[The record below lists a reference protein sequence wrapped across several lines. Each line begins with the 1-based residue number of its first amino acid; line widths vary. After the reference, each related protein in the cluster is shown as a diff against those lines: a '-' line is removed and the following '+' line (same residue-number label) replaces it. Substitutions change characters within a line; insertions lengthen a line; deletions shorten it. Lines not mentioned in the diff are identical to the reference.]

1 MMKEIILLAI
11 CTFWSMPGYAD
22 SLTITFSSGRLQQVD
37 LHDAGDAIQS
47 ILIEARQQDNRPTP
61 GNMTK
66 RVVYQK
72 TDRDSGPKPFA
83 GETKGPPEKRH
94 GPRVK
99 WGAPK
104 TGE

>member
-22 SLTITFSSGRLQQVD
+22 SLTITFSSGKTQRVD
-37 LHDAGDAIQS
+37 LQDAGDAVQS
-47 ILIEARQQDNRPTP
+47 ILIEARQQENGPAP
-61 GNMTK
+61 GNTTK
-66 RVVYQK
+66 RVVYKK
-72 TDRDSGPKPFA
+72 TDRDSGPELFA
-83 GETKGPPEKRH
+83 GKSKGLPEKRH